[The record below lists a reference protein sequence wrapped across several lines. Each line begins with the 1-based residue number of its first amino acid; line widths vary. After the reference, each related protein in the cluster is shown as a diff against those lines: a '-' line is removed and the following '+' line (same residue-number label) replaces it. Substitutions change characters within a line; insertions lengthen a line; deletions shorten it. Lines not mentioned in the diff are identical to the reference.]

1 MPSLDPPDV
10 LHPLPIKQGNS
21 KGVPACGPHEH
32 PQQLLQHPSGGLL
45 TKGRPPSMES
55 PLLPGQMLV
64 DVEGGHTL
72 GLKLQGFCFAQ
83 QS

>member
-32 PQQLLQHPSGGLL
+32 LQQLLQHPSGGLL
-45 TKGRPPSMES
+45 TTGPPPAMES
-55 PLLPGQMLV
+55 QLLPGQMLIDVAV
-64 DVEGGHTL
+64 DPAM